1 MKKFFTSLLL
11 IFSTV
16 FILPQSHRESNVYL
30 NSLHNKI
37 NKILSDPFFTSSQI
51 AIDVV
56 DLKTKKTLYQKN
68 EKVLYRPAS
77 NLKILTSAAGLLFLG
92 PDYEFSTKLYH
103 TGQIKNSTLFGDLYI
118 VGGFDPIFSVD
129 DLDTL
134 LIGLEQT
141 GIKKIT
147 GNIYADVSAKDS
159 LFWGSGWMWD
169 DDPSSDAPYLSA
181 LNINENV
188 VKVIYSPTQVGFPV
202 KVKLIPKSNYYSF
215 NNYAVT
221 SISDSPKVKL
231 NRDWP
236 DRRNNITLSG
246 NLCYS
251 ADPDTD
257 EINVFDPVKYFL
269 SLFKQKLDENH
280 ITFTGL
286 EDTLT
291 LPAKANLIGLYKHTY
306 AAILNPLNKESD
318 NLDAEMTLYALA
330 EKYYGKP
337 ATAENGIKMI
347 DSLITLAGFDPADY
361 RIVDGSGVS
370 HYNLISAELILGVL
384 KYLYYGR
391 PDLYKLFYDS
401 LPIAGSDGTLD
412 NRMTD
417 TPAENNL
424 RAKTGTISGVSCLS
438 GYIKARNG
446 HDIAFSIMVQ
456 NYVTKA
462 KVARV
467 FIDEICDLL
476 ARYK

>member
-1 MKKFFTSLLL
+1 MNKLLTFLL
-11 IFSTV
+11 IIISSAV
-16 FILPQSHRESNVYL
+16 IIPQTHRESNVYL
-30 NSLHNKI
+30 NSLHRKI
-37 NKILSDPFFTSSQI
+37 DKILSDPFFTSSQI
-51 AIDVV
+51 AIDVI
-56 DLKTKKTLYQKN
+56 DLNTKKTLYHKN
-68 EKVLYRPAS
+68 EKILLRPAS
-77 NLKILTSAAGLLFLG
+77 NLKILTSAAGLVFLG
-92 PDYEFSTKLYH
+92 PDYEFTTKLYH
-103 TGQIKNSTLFGDLYI
+103 TGHIKDSTLFGDVYI
-118 VGGFDPIFSVD
+118 VGGFDPVFSTD
-129 DLDTL
+129 DLDTF

-169 DDPSSDAPYLSA
+169 DDPSSDAPYLTA

-202 KVKLIPKSNYYSF
+202 KVMLIPKSNFYTF

-231 NRDWP
+231 DRDWP
-236 DRRNNITLSG
+236 DRKNNITLSG
-246 NLCYS
+246 NLSY
-251 ADPDTD
+251 AEEPDTE
-257 EINVFDPVKYFL
+257 EINVYNPTKYFL
-269 SLFKQKLDENH
+269 SLFRQKLDENH
-280 ITFTGL
+280 ITFTGI
-286 EDTLT
+286 EDTLS
-291 LPAKANLIGLYKHTY
+291 LLAGANLIGLYKHTY
-306 AAILNPLNKESD
+306 GDILNPLNKESD
-318 NLDAEMTLYALA
+318 NLDAEMTIYALA

-337 ATAENGIKMI
+337 ATAENGIKII
-347 DSLITLAGFDPADY
+347 DSLITLAGFDPEDY

-384 KYLYYGR
+384 KYLYYER
-391 PDLYKLFYDS
+391 PELFKLFYDS

-412 NRMTD
+412 NRMTY
-417 TPAENNL
+417 TPAQNNL

-438 GYIKARNG
+438 GYIKARNE